1 MTREELKYVVKE
13 LQAQDKDLFDIFNRR
28 EEIAKEA
35 KESGLYDELWE
46 MLFADGKR
54 HYNF

>member
-13 LQAQDKDLFDIFNRR
+13 LQAQDKVLIDIFNKR

-35 KESGLYDELWE
+35 KESGLFNELWE
-46 MLFADGKR
+46 MLFTDGES
-54 HYNF
+54 HYSL

>member
-1 MTREELKYVVKE
+1 MTREDLKYVVKE
-13 LQAQDKDLFDIFNRR
+13 LQMQDIDLLDILNRR

-46 MLFADGKR
+46 MLFADGEC